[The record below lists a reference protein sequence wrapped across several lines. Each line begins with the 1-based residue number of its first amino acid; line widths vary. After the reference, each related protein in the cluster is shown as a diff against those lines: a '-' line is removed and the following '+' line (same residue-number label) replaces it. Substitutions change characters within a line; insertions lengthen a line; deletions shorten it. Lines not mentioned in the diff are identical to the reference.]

1 MIVIN
6 PQFLSKMSMPYYIEK
21 YKKDIYELQ
30 LLYETFYID
39 SNDKDELITLIKT
52 ILHHK
57 LMLNNIIYILR
68 NNSPLLRM

>member
-1 MIVIN
+1 
-6 PQFLSKMSMPYYIEK
+6 MPYYIEK

-39 SNDKDELITLIKT
+39 SNNKDELITLIKT

>member
-1 MIVIN
+1 
-6 PQFLSKMSMPYYIEK
+6 MSMPYYIEK

-39 SNDKDELITLIKT
+39 SNNKDELITLIKT

>member
-1 MIVIN
+1 
-6 PQFLSKMSMPYYIEK
+6 MSMPYYIEK